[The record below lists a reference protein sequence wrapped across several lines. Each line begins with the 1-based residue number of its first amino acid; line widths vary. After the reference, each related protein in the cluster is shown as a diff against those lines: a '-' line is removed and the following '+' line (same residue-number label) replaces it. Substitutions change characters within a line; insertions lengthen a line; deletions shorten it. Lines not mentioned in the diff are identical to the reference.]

1 MKKPITLMLS
11 LLMSASLVFAGCAST
26 KQTAAPQNGQP
37 ESKEVNVYTARH
49 YPGVDDA
56 IYKAFTDKT
65 GIKVNIIKASGEE
78 LVQRIKTEG
87 NSSKADIYITS
98 DAGNLYQAKE
108 AGLLQP
114 INSPVLEKNIPANFI
129 DKDKMWVGLTMRAR
143 VLVYAKDRVSKEELS
158 TYEDLT
164 SPKWRGKVLVRS
176 SNNIYNQSMLASFI
190 EINGEEKAKEWAK
203 GLVANMARQ
212 PEGADRDQ
220 AKAVAAGK
228 GDVAIMNSYY
238 LGQMLASKDP
248 EEVKAAEKLGVFFP
262 NQNTTGTHV
271 NVSGAGIVKTA
282 PNAANALK
290 LLEFLSEAEAQKSFA
305 EASTEYPVNP
315 SVEPSDLLK
324 SWGTF
329 KRQDINLSKLG
340 ENNKKAVQLFNEVGW
355 K

>member
-11 LLMSASLVFAGCAST
+11 LLVSASLVFAGCAST
-26 KQTAAPQNGQP
+26 KQTAAPQTGQP

-164 SPKWRGKVLVRS
+164 SPKWQGKVLVRS

-238 LGQMLASKDP
+238 LGQMLSSKDP

-315 SVEPSDLLK
+315 NVEPSELLK

>member
-1 MKKPITLMLS
+1 MLS
-11 LLMSASLVFAGCAST
+11 LLVSASLVFAGCAST
-26 KQTAAPQNGQP
+26 KQTAAPQTGQP

-143 VLVYAKDRVSKEELS
+143 VLVYAKDRVTKEELS

-164 SPKWRGKVLVRS
+164 SPKWQGKVLVRS

-238 LGQMLASKDP
+238 LGQMLSSKDP

-315 SVEPSDLLK
+315 NVEPSELLK

>member
-1 MKKPITLMLS
+1 MKKPITLLLS
-11 LLMSASLVFAGCAST
+11 LLILASMIVAGCAST
-26 KQTAAPQNGQP
+26 KQSPATQTTQT
-37 ESKEVNVYTARH
+37 ESKEVNIYTARH

-65 GIKVNIIKASGEE
+65 GIKVNIIKAGGEE
-78 LVQRIKTEG
+78 LIQRIKTEG
-87 NSSKADIYITS
+87 NSSKADIYITA
-98 DAGNLYQAKE
+98 DAGNLYIAKQ

-114 INSPVLEKNIPANFI
+114 ITSPILEKNIPANFI

-143 VLVYAKDRVSKEELS
+143 VLVYAKDRVSKDDLS

-164 SPKWRGKVLVRS
+164 NAKWKGKVLTRS
-176 SNNIYNQSMLASFI
+176 SNNIYSQSMLASFI
-190 EINGEEKAKEWAK
+190 EINGEAKAKEWAK
-203 GLVANMARQ
+203 GLVNNLAMQ
-212 PEGADRDQ
+212 PEGGDRDQ

-238 LGQMLASKDP
+238 LGQMLNSKDP
-248 EEVKAAEKLGVFFP
+248 QEVKAAEKLGVFFP

-271 NVSGAGIVKTA
+271 NVSGAGIVKTSK
-282 PNAANALK
+282 NVANAVK
-290 LLEFLSEAEAQKSFA
+290 LLEFLSEAEAQKTFA

-315 SVEPSDLLK
+315 AVEPSDLLK

-329 KRQDINLSKLG
+329 KKQNISLSKLG
-340 ENNKKAVQLFNEVGW
+340 ENNKRAVQIFDEVGW

>member
-1 MKKPITLMLS
+1 MLS

-26 KQTAAPQNGQP
+26 KQSAVPQTSQP

-65 GIKVNIIKASGEE
+65 GIKVNLIKASGEE
-78 LVQRIKTEG
+78 LIQRIKTEG
-87 NSSKADIYITS
+87 ASSKADIYITS
-98 DAGNLYQAKE
+98 DAGNLHLAKE

-114 INSPVLEKNIPANFI
+114 IKSPVIEKNIPANFI
-129 DKDKMWVGLTMRAR
+129 DKDKMWTGLTMRAR
-143 VLVYAKDRVSKEELS
+143 VLVYAKDRVNKEELS

-164 SPKWRGKVLVRS
+164 ATKWKGKIVTRS

-190 EINGEEKAKEWAK
+190 ELNGEDKAKEWAK
-203 GLVANMARQ
+203 GLVSNFAKQ
-212 PEGADRDQ
+212 PEGGDRDQ
-220 AKAVAAGK
+220 AKAIAAGK

-238 LGQMLASKDP
+238 LGQMLNSKDA

-271 NVSGAGIVKTA
+271 NVSGAGIVKTSQNVT
-282 PNAANALK
+282 NAVK
-290 LLEFLSEAEAQKSFA
+290 LLEFLSEADAQKTFA

-315 SVEPSDLLK
+315 NVEPSALLK

-329 KRQDINLSKLG
+329 KKQDINLSKLG
-340 ENNKKAVQLFNEVGW
+340 ENNKKAVQIFNEIGW

>member
-1 MKKPITLMLS
+1 MKKPIALMVS
-11 LLMSASLVFAGCAST
+11 LLMSASLVFAGCSST
-26 KQTAAPQNGQP
+26 KQSAAPQNGQSEP
-37 ESKEVNVYTARH
+37 KEVNVYTARH

-114 INSPVLEKNIPANFI
+114 VNSPVLEKNIPANFI

-164 SPKWRGKVLVRS
+164 SPKWQGKVLVRS

-238 LGQMLASKDP
+238 LGQMLASKDA

-282 PNAANALK
+282 PNAANAVK

-315 SVEPSDLLK
+315 SVEPSALLK

-329 KRQDINLSKLG
+329 KKQDINLSKLG
-340 ENNKKAVQLFNEVGW
+340 ENNKKAVQFFNEVGW